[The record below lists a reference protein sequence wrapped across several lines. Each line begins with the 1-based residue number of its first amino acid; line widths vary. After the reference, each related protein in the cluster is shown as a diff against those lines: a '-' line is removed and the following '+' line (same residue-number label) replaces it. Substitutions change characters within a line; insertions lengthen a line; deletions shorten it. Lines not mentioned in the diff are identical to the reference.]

1 MNESQHSNTS
11 INASLTCSSR
21 GMDLIFVETF
31 IYIILG
37 LIAFVGNS
45 LVCIAIC
52 RNSSLRTITNN
63 FILSLA
69 LTDLLL
75 TVFVLPMKTT
85 SSVAN
90 RWITGDFGC
99 IIDGFSGY
107 ILSGISLLTLMLLG
121 VNKYSLVVR
130 PNSYRRVTRRN
141 ALTQCYSWY
150 VDCNICCMCCWF
162 STDRNPIPIQPSQ
175 PIKVFSVFT

>member
-11 INASLTCSSR
+11 INASVTCSSR

-90 RWITGDFGC
+90 RWIAGDFGC

-107 ILSGISLLTLMLLG
+107 ILLGISSLTLMLA